1 MSKHHGSPRGPSSQH
16 PASQSHVSPGPRL
29 SLFSRVILAPLAS
42 LPTQSLRRLISAG
55 LVAAAAI
62 LATGAAQAA
71 VEITIDKSTQQMTVA
86 VDGVQRYSWP
96 VSSGVPSRETPS
108 GTFRAFRMEADH
120 YSKEWDDAPM
130 PHSIFFTKVGHAIHG
145 TDAVQRL
152 GSPASHGCVRLS
164 REHAAQLY
172 ALVEEQGVLNTT
184 VTLTGSSQIA
194 LSRGT
199 GRNTQVARGD
209 GAGDPTQLGPGGDVT
224 PPGYAAAAPADQPN
238 VMYVDRY
245 GRPLDVFVTRDG
257 RRVYRVRRQQQYDQA
272 DAYYARPYQQR
283 GLFDLFQ

>member
-1 MSKHHGSPRGPSSQH
+1 
-16 PASQSHVSPGPRL
+16 L
-29 SLFSRVILAPLAS
+29 
-42 LPTQSLRRLISAG
+42 LPTLWPRRLISAG
-55 LVAAAAI
+55 FVAATAM
-62 LATGAAQAA
+62 LASGAAQAA

-96 VSSGVPSRETPS
+96 VSSGVPSRETPN

-164 REHAAQLY
+164 RDHAAQLY
-172 ALVEEQGVLNTT
+172 ALVEEQGVLNTI
-184 VTLTGSSQIA
+184 VTLTGSAQIA
-194 LSRGT
+194 LSRGA
-199 GRNTQVARGD
+199 GRRTQVARGD
-209 GAGDPTQLGPGGDVT
+209 GAGDPIQIAPGSEVTQ
-224 PPGYAAAAPADQPN
+224 PGYAAAPPPDQPN
-238 VMYVDRY
+238 VVYVDRY

-283 GLFDLFQ
+283 GPFDPFQ